1 MFITKKKFQ
10 EALAAEREKAYKE
23 SEERCWRM
31 DVERRNDD
39 RICKL
44 EAEVAKLQA
53 IIYTPAKKRLHFG
66 KTHDPNVVYPR
77 NF

>member
-10 EALAAEREKAYKE
+10 EALEAERAKANKE
-23 SEERCWRM
+23 AEERCWRF

-44 EAEVAKLQA
+44 EGDVAKLQA
-53 IIYTPAKKRLHFG
+53 IIYRPKKRWLRTG
-66 KTHDPNVVYPR
+66 RPDNLI
-77 NF
+77 